1 MSDESQD
8 DAETGPGEQSA
19 VLSVRN
25 LPYLAEDLRVQSGSL
40 EEGYGA
46 FTSDDAQLISVGKS
60 EEVCKSA
67 FFVGG
72 EVQDGGVCDRVS
84 LLRHP
89 VESGLRHTRIIAFGH
104 VAVYCTLASGS
115 GGSAAERRLL
125 TRSLYAEQKQREW
138 ACMSWLLDSE

>member
-1 MSDESQD
+1 VSDESQD

-60 EEVCKSA
+60 EEVCERA
-67 FFVGG
+67 FLVGR
-72 EVQDGGVCDRVS
+72 EVQNGRVY
-84 LLRHP
+84 
-89 VESGLRHTRIIAFGH
+89 G
-104 VAVYCTLASGS
+104 
-115 GGSAAERRLL
+115 
-125 TRSLYAEQKQREW
+125 
-138 ACMSWLLDSE
+138 